1 MQLFIRKCL
10 DLVWKLLITSNEET
24 NDIMRIS
31 QSLEE
36 SGLLIK
42 DVSETIKNKTQEQN
56 GGFPSM
62 LLGILGTSL
71 LGNILTGKR

>member
-1 MQLFIRKCL
+1 MQLFIRKCFL

-31 QSLEE
+31 KSLEE

-42 DVSETIKNKTQEQN
+42 DVSETIKNKAQEQN

-71 LGNILTGKR
+71 LGNINR